1 MNTKLPIKNLLER
14 AAMTLFV
21 MTALATA
28 AGAQTPYAIFCS
40 DNNTLYF
47 TYRTEKLSEG
57 DTFTPEEEGATAQT
71 INELWS
77 GPDVTETD
85 APGWYFCGAR
95 SNIETVVFE
104 PSFASV
110 RPKSTSDWF
119 YDFWSLTG
127 IKGMENLNTSQVTN
141 MSGMF
146 FECVSLTA
154 LDLSSFDTR
163 NVTDMADMFYD
174 CGSLTALD
182 LSSFDTRNVK
192 NMHGMFYDC
201 GSLTA
206 LDLSSFDTRNV
217 TDMTSMFYECGSLL
231 DIYIGSGWNTDDV
244 ESSGEMFYG
253 CYNLPNFDWAFEKD
267 RAHANEGGYMLMH
280 PMLTIYDDDGGNTDD
295 IDDAIDD
302 AEDRYEDYRSIHADD
317 EAGAGIVRRNNVT
330 LSGRTLYK
338 DGEWNTLC
346 LPFSMTAGQVSA
358 SPLAGAD
365 IRTLTSAS
373 VTGYFVKLT
382 FGKVSSLTSGTPYIV
397 RWKADTENPTI
408 IDPVF
413 NGVTLS
419 DEKHDFTSTDT
430 HVKFIGYYDTFTVG
444 PDDDPAVYYLTA
456 GNMLKHTA
464 KERTLK
470 ACRAYFLFTPG
481 DDAGTNKLAFDI
493 DFGDGTTGIAEA
505 STLNSQP
512 STPFWYTLDGR
523 RLSGKPTQ
531 KGIYLN
537 NGRKVVIK

>member
-146 FECVSLTA
+146 FECV
-154 LDLSSFDTR
+154 
-163 NVTDMADMFYD
+163 
-174 CGSLTALD
+174 
-182 LSSFDTRNVK
+182 
-192 NMHGMFYDC
+192 
-201 GSLTA
+201 SLTA

-523 RLSGKPTQ
+523 RLSGEPTR